1 MVTQLCS
8 SNLNEFLIDCACR
21 IVLQNITNTPVQK
34 FRRLRRLFHDDM
46 YTEIP
51 QPLGFGLFDLGI
63 NREINLRSQLFQK
76 LQAEMKV
83 SFLV

>member
-21 IVLQNITNTPVQK
+21 IVLQNITNTPIQK
-34 FRRLRRLFHDDM
+34 FRRLRRLSHDDM
-46 YTEIP
+46 CIEIL
-51 QPLGFGLFDLGI
+51 QPPGFGLFDLGI
-63 NREINLRSQLFQK
+63 NREINLRSPLFQK
-76 LQAEMKV
+76 LQADVKV